1 MSRRKNLGRRP
12 QDENVPKEIRGWIFS
27 LLSSKWFIVL
37 ILVLAGIIWYGF
49 YATHTKEITGSDDRE
64 YASIARNVV
73 HGKGIVRN
81 FVYPVEIN
89 FFEKLPIPE
98 FVHPPGYPLIIAG
111 FFRLFGV
118 SDFVALLPSLLSFFG
133 LVLLLFFFAKGY
145 LEIRTVTVAA
155 VILIFNREILD
166 MSIVALSEIVYTL
179 FFLLFFVLFVKAR
192 SSRDIFIAGILLGAS
207 HLIRENIYPLLLP
220 LLVYLYFYPDLPR
233 WKKMV
238 IFAVGFLIPVVPNM
252 IRSLSETGSPFFSYG
267 KFTLMAFTEKYP
279 WLNVY
284 RDVRMASLSE
294 FLINEP
300 GQFISKYLSNLVT
313 AVEQIMSVS
322 NPYVLAFFIVE
333 MFYWKMSPEWKRIK
347 MLFLFLLISQIL
359 FISLFTFT
367 HRFFI
372 PFLPMMI
379 LFASQGFLRI
389 SNEWIGA
396 VRNQWKRRASI
407 FSLFLFL
414 ILFMIPTAYI
424 ILKPGIPLTLDSKTP
439 PFGFLISG
447 GEAKSLNEFLKG
459 ELKEDQVVWTDLP
472 EILEWEGNRWCGW
485 LPTQV
490 KMIYEIHKKIPVDAI
505 LLTSL
510 RTPSQMEQEW
520 KYLLF
525 TENSL
530 PLYRTVKVY
539 KGRGLFA
546 KLLIRDEKE

>member
-1 MSRRKNLGRRP
+1 VKP
-12 QDENVPKEIRGWIFS
+12 QEENAQKEIRGWI
-27 LLSSKWFIVL
+27 LPILTSKWFIVL
-37 ILVLAGIIWYGF
+37 ILLLSGIVWYGF

-64 YASIARNVV
+64 YASIARNVAN
-73 HGKGIVRN
+73 GKGIVRN

-111 FFRLFGV
+111 FFKLFGI
-118 SDFVALLPSLLSFFG
+118 SDFVALLPSILSFFG
-133 LVLLLFFFAKGY
+133 LLLLLFFFAKGY
-145 LEIRTVTVAA
+145 LEIRTATVTA

-179 FFLLFFVLFVKAR
+179 FFLVFFVLFVRAR
-192 SSRDIFIAGILLGAS
+192 SSRGIFIAGILLGAS
-207 HLIRENIYPLLLP
+207 HLVRENIYPLLLP
-220 LLVYLYFYPDLPR
+220 LFVYLYFYPDLPR
-233 WKKMV
+233 WKKIV
-238 IFAVGFLIPVVPNM
+238 IFAVGFSIPVIPNM

-284 RDVRMASLSE
+284 RDIRMASLSE

-333 MFYWKMSPEWKRIK
+333 MFYWKIGPEWKRIK

-396 VRNQWKRRASI
+396 VGNQWKRRASI
-407 FSLFLFL
+407 FSLFIFL
-414 ILFMIPTAYI
+414 IFFMIPTGYI
-424 ILKPGIPLTLDSKTP
+424 ILKPGKPLTLDSKIP

-447 GEAKSLNEFLKG
+447 GEAKSLNGFLKG
-459 ELKEDQVVWTDLP
+459 ELKEGQVVWTDLP

-490 KMIYEIHKKIPVDAI
+490 KMIYEIHRKIPVDAI

-539 KGRGLFA
+539 QGRGLVA